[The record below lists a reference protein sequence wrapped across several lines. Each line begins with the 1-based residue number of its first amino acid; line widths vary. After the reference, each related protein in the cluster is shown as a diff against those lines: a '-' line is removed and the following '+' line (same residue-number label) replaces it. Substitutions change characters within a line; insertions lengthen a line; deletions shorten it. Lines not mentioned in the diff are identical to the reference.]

1 MVKLEITFHS
11 SQEKD
16 IVEVEH
22 YDPVDINNQRNDDTV
37 LAILLG
43 KNSYSRI
50 DLKNIRVIEEE
61 STDLEQNEQF

>member
-16 IVEVEH
+16 IVEVEY
-22 YDPVDINNQRNDDTV
+22 YDPVDINNQRNDDTIF
-37 LAILLG
+37 AILLG